1 MGKVAGI
8 GVGGG
13 AAGEE
18 VLRQL
23 GRGVWAAG
31 KRVLGQLRRG
41 CWGSWG
47 FMWSQDLSVWSLH
60 VSWCG
65 RPHSMAA
72 LRQNAYMAVQGSSTN
87 VPEKV
92 PEVVSPRRPGL
103 QSHVAAPPWA
113 LWATR
118 SLKSWEIQ
126 VEETWSHPSLS
137 AGEGETVGGLL
148 SNCDCLILLTTPV
161 SEGLLLPASHSSS

>member
-1 MGKVAGI
+1 MSG
-8 GVGGG
+8 
-13 AAGEE
+13 
-18 VLRQL
+18 QL
-23 GRGVWAAG
+23 GRGYWGSGEGGAGAAG
-31 KRVLGQLRRG
+31 
-41 CWGSWG
+41 G

-60 VSWCG
+60 VGWCG

-72 LRQNAYMAVQGSSTN
+72 FRQNAYMAVQGSSTN

-113 LWATR
+113 LWATQ
-118 SLKSWEIQ
+118 SLQSWEIQ
-126 VEETWSHPSLS
+126 VEETWNHPRLS

-148 SNCDCLILLTTPV
+148 
-161 SEGLLLPASHSSS
+161 